1 MTTSTKDILLKLN
14 SKIDASLVT
23 EKDVSNQLAEG
34 ADLPELQPDNA
45 LQPTI
50 AKKLNFSA
58 QLEACLANNIALKPL
73 PKS

>member
-14 SKIDASLVT
+14 SKIDASFVT

-34 ADLPELQPDNA
+34 ADFPELHPDNV
-45 LQPTI
+45 LQPAI
-50 AKKLNFSA
+50 ANKPNFSA
-58 QLEACLANNIALKPL
+58 QLEACLANNIALKAL